1 MIRMTRPGNLPYDA
15 NMQTTSRS
23 TFFTL
28 DEAQRIASEQHLAC
42 AEAARRTKRTLIFSH
57 ITLLRLCGMS
67 VNVPSTLDSRL
78 LHVTANSPQQ
88 LSHLR
93 DVQNHLWPHPM
104 THTQFGD
111 NIAGVSVEQA
121 VCQMAA
127 FCDRDSMV
135 IIMDWLTCNNPDLKQ
150 TTHDNL
156 ADFIYSI
163 GPFRG
168 VRVCKEALPLSVEG
182 TDSPQET
189 YIRLKFP
196 EVGLP
201 IPEVNPTIIDT
212 VESNQFS
219 VDMAYLKQQVII
231 EYDGEYHYTRDR
243 WTYDLYKR
251 NRLQSLGWKV
261 FTATKEVFSSDTT
274 LHNFVMMV
282 ADALAQ
288 ADKAIHQFG
297 RPNW

>member
-1 MIRMTRPGNLPYDA
+1 
-15 NMQTTSRS
+15 MQIVSRN

-28 DEAQRIASEQHLAC
+28 DEAQRLAGEQRLAC
-42 AEAARRTKRTLIFSH
+42 AQVVKRTKRPLIFSH
-57 ITLLRLCGMS
+57 ITLLKLCGMS
-67 VNVPSTLDSRL
+67 VSVPSTLDSTL
-78 LHVTANSPQQ
+78 LHVTANSAQR

-93 DVQNHLWPHPM
+93 GVQNHLWTSPM
-104 THTQFGD
+104 TTTQFGD
-111 NIAGVSVEQA
+111 GIAGVSVEQA

-135 IIMDWLTCNNPDLKQ
+135 IIMDWLTCNNPDMKQ
-150 TTHDNL
+150 TTHEDL
-156 ADFIYSI
+156 ADFIYSS

-189 YIRLKFP
+189 HIRLKFP

-201 IPEVNPTIIDT
+201 VPEVNPTIIDT
-212 VESNQFS
+212 VESNQFQ

-231 EYDGEYHYTRDR
+231 EYDGEYHYARSR
-243 WTYDLYKR
+243 WVYDLHKR

-261 FTATKEVFSSDTT
+261 FVATKAVFSSEAS

-282 ADALAQ
+282 ADALAL
-288 ADKAIHQFG
+288 ADKAIRQFG